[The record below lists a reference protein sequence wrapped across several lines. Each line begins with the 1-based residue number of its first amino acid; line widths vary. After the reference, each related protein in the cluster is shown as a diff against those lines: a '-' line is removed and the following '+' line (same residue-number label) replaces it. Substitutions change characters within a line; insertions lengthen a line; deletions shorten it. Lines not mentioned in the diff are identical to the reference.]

1 MARPRKPIPKT
12 QREISE
18 NLQKATDVARGN
30 PNAKINPNESET
42 GIDFNRS
49 TKLSFRDDTA
59 KPFTIG
65 IQDLDE
71 AVFYYFKNVIR
82 PFVYQNGER
91 YEVPVIY
98 GSPES
103 WKSYQKDGY
112 YRDKNGAIMLPMIA
126 IKRDSIAKDRSVT
139 NKLDSNQPNLH
150 ATFQKVF
157 NPKNFYSN
165 FAALN
170 NRVPVKTFHVVAVP
184 DYVTLEYSCI
194 VQTYYMEQLNKIIE
208 AIEYAS
214 DAYWGD
220 PERFKFRAF
229 IDQFTTA
236 TELSAGQDR
245 LVKGTFN
252 IRLRGYIIPDTLQKD
267 LNSIKKVN
275 SKSKIII
282 QVEATT
288 NSDIFDPN
296 IRKLS
301 DGRTRRYRGIDGRID
316 SIGDV
321 NLNNEIQSPDPGSEL
336 RSELRS

>member
-1 MARPRKPIPKT
+1 MARNRKPIPKT

-18 NLQKATDVARGN
+18 NLQNATDVVRGN
-30 PNAKINPNESET
+30 PNAKLNSNESET
-42 GIDFNRS
+42 GIKFDRS
-49 TKLSFRDDTA
+49 TKLSFKDDTT
-59 KPFTIG
+59 KPLAIG

-71 AVFYYFKNVIR
+71 AVFYYFQNVIQ

-91 YEVPVIY
+91 YKVPIIY

-112 YRDKNGAIMLPMIA
+112 YRDKNGAIMLPIII
-126 IKRDSIAKDRSVT
+126 IKRDSIAKDRSVA
-139 NKLDSNQPNLH
+139 NKLDSNQPNLY
-150 ATFQKVF
+150 ATFQKAF
-157 NPKNFYSN
+157 NPQNFYSN

-170 NRVPVKTFHVVAVP
+170 NKVPVKTFHAVAVP

-194 VQTYYMEQLNKIIE
+194 IQTYYMEQLNKIIE
-208 AIEYAS
+208 SIEYAS
-214 DAYWGD
+214 DSYWGD

-245 LVKGTFN
+245 MVKGTFT

-275 SKSKIII
+275 SNSKIII
-282 QVEATT
+282 QLETT
-288 NSDIFDPN
+288 SNSDIFDPN
-296 IRKLS
+296 VRKLS
-301 DGRTRRYRGIDGRID
+301 DGRTRKDRDTEGRIN
-316 SIGDV
+316 DV
-321 NLNNEIQSPDPGSEL
+321 GEVTPGREVQSPDPGSEL
-336 RSELRS
+336 RS

>member
-1 MARPRKPIPKT
+1 MARNRKPVPKT

-30 PNAKINPNESET
+30 PNAKLNPNENET

-49 TKLSFRDDTA
+49 TKLSFRDDTT
-59 KPFTIG
+59 KPLSIG

-71 AVFYYFKNVIR
+71 AVFYYFENVIQ

-91 YEVPVIY
+91 YKVPVIY
-98 GSPES
+98 GSPER
-103 WKSYQKDGY
+103 WKSYQRDGY
-112 YRDKNGAIMLPMIA
+112 YRDKNGAIMLPIIV
-126 IKRDSIAKDRSVT
+126 IKRDTISKDRTVT
-139 NKLDSNQPNLH
+139 NKLDSNQPNLY
-150 ATFQKVF
+150 ATFQKAF

-170 NRVPVKTFHVVAVP
+170 NKIPTRTFHAVAVP

-194 VQTYYMEQLNKIIE
+194 IQTYYMEQLNKVIE
-208 AIEYAS
+208 SIEYAS
-214 DAYWGD
+214 DAYWGN

-236 TELSAGQDR
+236 TELTAGQDR
-245 LVKGTFN
+245 LVKGTFT
-252 IRLRGYIIPDTLQKD
+252 IRLRGYIIPDILQKD
-267 LNSIKKVN
+267 LNSIKKLN

-282 QVEATT
+282 QLETTT

-296 IRKLS
+296 LKKLS
-301 DGRTRRYRGIDGRID
+301 DGRTRQDRNNEGRPS

-321 NLNNEIQSPDPGSEL
+321 TPGREL
-336 RSELRS
+336 K

>member
-18 NLQKATDVARGN
+18 SLQNATDVVRGN
-30 PNAKINPNESET
+30 PNAKLNSNESET
-42 GIDFNRS
+42 GIKFDRS
-49 TKLSFRDDTA
+49 TKLNFKGDTT
-59 KPFTIG
+59 KPLTIG

-71 AVFYYFKNVIR
+71 AVFYYFQNVIQ

-91 YEVPVIY
+91 YKVPIIY

-112 YRDKNGAIMLPMIA
+112 YRDKNGAIMLPIIV

-139 NKLDSNQPNLH
+139 NKLDSNHPNLY
-150 ATFQKVF
+150 ATFQKTF
-157 NPKNFYSN
+157 NPQNFYSN

-170 NRVPVKTFHVVAVP
+170 NKVPVKTFHAVAVP

-194 VQTYYMEQLNKIIE
+194 IQTYYMEQLNKVIE
-208 AIEYAS
+208 SIEYAS
-214 DAYWGD
+214 DSYWGD

-245 LVKGTFN
+245 MVKGTFT

-275 SKSKIII
+275 SNSKVII
-282 QVEATT
+282 QLETT
-288 NSDIFDPN
+288 SNSDIFDPN
-296 IRKLS
+296 VRKLS
-301 DGRTRRYRGIDGRID
+301 DGRTRKDRDTEGRIND
-316 SIGDV
+316 VGDV
-321 NLNNEIQSPDPGSEL
+321 TPGREAQSPDPGSEL
-336 RSELRS
+336 RS